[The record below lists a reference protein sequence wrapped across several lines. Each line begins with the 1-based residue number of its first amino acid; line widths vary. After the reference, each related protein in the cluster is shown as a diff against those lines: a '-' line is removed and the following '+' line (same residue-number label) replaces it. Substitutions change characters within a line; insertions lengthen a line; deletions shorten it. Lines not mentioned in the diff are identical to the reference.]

1 MTLGLYLA
9 LYHPKFSSCICCG
22 SAITMV
28 SMVHPI
34 GSLNVAHAFCG
45 ISIGFF
51 MLFPIASMVF
61 PMGQLVISE
70 AFHIIPHGLYSIF
83 YL

>member
-28 SMVHPI
+28 SMVYPI

-45 ISIGFF
+45 ISMGFYAISDCF
-51 MLFPIASMVF
+51 YGIPDGPTSNIRSFPC
-61 PMGQLVISE
+61 
-70 AFHIIPHGLYSIF
+70 YSPWA
-83 YL
+83 L

>member
-28 SMVHPI
+28 SMVYPI

-45 ISIGFF
+45 ISMGF
-51 MLFPIASMVF
+51 I
-61 PMGQLVISE
+61 
-70 AFHIIPHGLYSIF
+70 
-83 YL
+83 